1 MLTLTTTAVEKVK
14 EFLVQHG
21 RPQAGL
27 RVRVVGGG
35 CSGYQYQL
43 ALDDEASTDDA
54 VYDASGVRV
63 FVDAKSSLYLNGTVI
78 DYIEDIMAPVSGST
92 TPRPRALA
100 VAESLSRFSLHLV
113 HLAP

>member
-1 MLTLTTTAVEKVK
+1 MVTLTTTAVEKVK

-54 VYDASGVRV
+54 VYDASGVKV

-78 DYIEDIMAPVSGST
+78 DYIEDIMGSGFRFNNPQAKGSCGCG
-92 TPRPRALA
+92 
-100 VAESLSRFSLHLV
+100 ESFQV
-113 HLAP
+113 